1 LKMKERVFGRAPPAQ
16 TPLFSYQLRKSYNK
30 LFLRRCSML
39 AGLVLSAREGLEA
52 ALVIGIVLGS
62 LRKLH
67 RPELAPVVWA
77 GALSAAALSLA
88 LAILLTSLGARLEGK
103 AEAIFEGF
111 TMLLAAGVLTW
122 MVFWMHRQSRHIK
135 GDLEAGVRRAM
146 LQTGKRGVFFIAF
159 VSVLR
164 EGIELGLFLTAVA
177 LASGNMQT
185 LAGALLGLCVAA
197 LLGWSMFTATAR
209 LNLRRFFLITSV
221 FLILFAAGLVAR
233 GVHEFN
239 EVGWIPPVVEHIWNT
254 GAFVTDNSVAG
265 QLATALLGYN
275 SSPSLTEI
283 FAYLGFLGA
292 VAIGLRW
299 NSTREPPAEEVRSQ
313 GS

>member
-1 LKMKERVFGRAPPAQ
+1 
-16 TPLFSYQLRKSYNK
+16 
-30 LFLRRCSML
+30 ML

-62 LRKLH
+62 LRKLQ
-67 RPELAPVVWA
+67 RGDLAPVVWA

-88 LAILLTSLGARLEGK
+88 SAILLTSLGAHLEGN
-103 AEAIFEGF
+103 AEAIFEGI

-146 LQTGKRGVFFIAF
+146 LQTGKRGLFFIAF

-185 LAGALLGLCVAA
+185 LAGAAIGLFVAA

-209 LNLRRFFLITSV
+209 LNLRRFFLITSA

-239 EVGWIPPVVEHIWNT
+239 EVGWIPPVVEHLWNT
-254 GAFVTDNSVAG
+254 GAVMPENSLAG
-265 QLATALLGYN
+265 QLGTALLGYN

-283 FAYLGFLGA
+283 LAYLGFLGA
-292 VAIGLRW
+292 VAIGLRL
-299 NSTREPPAEEVRSQ
+299 NSTRESPAEGARSQ